1 MSRETVV
8 AGRYAKAL
16 YEIAEQ
22 DQRTVEVEQELQAL
36 VQTLHED
43 HEIEQFILSPN
54 ISSAAKWDVIRS
66 GLEGKL
72 SETVISLAK
81 LLIDRGR
88 IAILPELLYSYTKIA
103 GEKLGRVDALVT
115 SVYPLSEQ
123 EQATFAAEFGQLIH
137 KKVRIQNNVDKNL
150 LGGIKVRIG
159 DTLYDGSLSGKLERL
174 EKSFRRQAL

>member
-22 DQRTVEVEQELQAL
+22 DQRTLEVEQELQAL
-36 VQTLHED
+36 VQALHED
-43 HEIEQFILSPN
+43 HEIERFILSPN
-54 ISSAAKWDVIRS
+54 ISSEIKWDVIRS

-72 SETVISLAK
+72 SDTVISLAK

-88 IAILPELLYSYTKIA
+88 IEILPELLYSYAKIS

-123 EQATFAAEFGQLIH
+123 EQATVASEFGQLVH
-137 KKVRIQNNVDKNL
+137 KKVRIQNIVDKSL
-150 LGGIKVRIG
+150 LGGIKVKIG

-174 EKSFRRQAL
+174 EKSFQRQAL

>member
-16 YEIAEQ
+16 YEIADQ
-22 DQRTVEVEQELQAL
+22 DQRTLEMEQELQAL
-36 VQTLHED
+36 VHILHED
-43 HEIEQFILSPN
+43 LEIEQFILSPK
-54 ISSAAKWDVIRS
+54 ISSKVKWDVIRS
-66 GLEGKL
+66 GLEGRL
-72 SETVISLAK
+72 SQTVISLAK

-88 IAILPELLYSYTKIA
+88 IEILPELLFSYTKIA
-103 GEKLGRVDALVT
+103 GEKLGQVNALVT

-123 EQATFAAEFGQLIH
+123 EQATVASEFGQLVN
-137 KKVRIQNNVDKNL
+137 KKVRIQNIVDKSL

>member
-22 DQRTVEVEQELQAL
+22 DQRTLEVEQELQAL

-43 HEIEQFILSPN
+43 HEIEQFILSPK
-54 ISSAAKWDVIRS
+54 ISSEVKWDAIRN
-66 GLEGKL
+66 GLEGKM

-88 IAILPELLYSYTKIA
+88 VEILPELLYSYIKIA
-103 GEKLGRVDALVT
+103 GEKLGRVDAVVT
-115 SVYPLSEQ
+115 SVYPLSDQ
-123 EQATFAAEFGQLIH
+123 EQAAVASEFA
-137 KKVRIQNNVDKNL
+137 N
-150 LGGIKVRIG
+150 
-159 DTLYDGSLSGKLERL
+159 
-174 EKSFRRQAL
+174 

>member
-22 DQRTVEVEQELQAL
+22 DRRTLEVEQELQAL
-36 VQTLHED
+36 VQILHED
-43 HEIEQFILSPN
+43 QEVEQFILSPN
-54 ISSAAKWDVIRS
+54 ISSDVKWNVIRG

-72 SETVISLAK
+72 SEAVISLAK
-81 LLIDRGR
+81 MLIDRGR
-88 IAILPELLYSYTKIA
+88 IEILPELLYSYTKIT
-103 GEKLGRVDALVT
+103 GEKLGLVDALVT

-123 EQATFAAEFGQLIH
+123 EQATVASEFGQLVN
-137 KKVRIQNNVDKNL
+137 KKIRIQNVVDKSL